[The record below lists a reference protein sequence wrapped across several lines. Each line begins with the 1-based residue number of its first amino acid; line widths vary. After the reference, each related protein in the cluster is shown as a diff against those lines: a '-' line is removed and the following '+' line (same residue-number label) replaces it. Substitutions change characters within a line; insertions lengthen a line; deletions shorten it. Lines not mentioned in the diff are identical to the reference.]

1 MKTAII
7 TGASSGM
14 GREALLQISDRFGGI
29 EEIWAVARR
38 KDRMEELRGQIGV
51 PLRVFALDLADRG
64 SDAVLKEAL
73 EKFQPDVKLLVN
85 AAGFGKIGP
94 AGGTE
99 NRADEKALEE
109 ETGMV
114 AVNCE
119 AMCAVTNLVLPYMSG
134 QGRIL
139 QFASSAAFLPQPGF
153 AVYAATKAFVLSY
166 SRALNAE
173 LHSRGIVV
181 TAVCPGPVRTEFFQV
196 AETGAKMP
204 FYKNLFMA
212 RPRSVVK
219 TAIRDSMMGKS
230 MSVYGVSM
238 KAFCILSKVI
248 PHSLLLRVMQR

>member
-14 GREALLQISDRFGGI
+14 GREALLQIADRFGGLD
-29 EEIWAVARR
+29 EIWAIARR
-38 KDRMEELRGQIGV
+38 EERMEELRTQLAV
-51 PLRVFALDLADRG
+51 PLRVFPLDLSDRS
-64 SDAVLKEAL
+64 SDAVLKAAL
-73 EKFQPDVKLLVN
+73 DQHQPQVKLLVN

-99 NRADEKALEE
+99 NRADMEALKE

-114 AVNCE
+114 AVNCG
-119 AMCAVTNLVLPYMSG
+119 AMVAVTNLVLPYMSG

-212 RPRSVVK
+212 SPHRVVK
-219 TAIRDSMMGKS
+219 TAIRDSMMGKTV
-230 MSVYGVSM
+230 SVYGLSM
-238 KAFCILSKVI
+238 KAFRVLCKAI
-248 PHSLLLRVMQR
+248 PHGLILKLMER

>member
-14 GREALLQISDRFGGI
+14 GREALLQIADRFGGI

-38 KDRMEELRGQIGV
+38 EERLEELRCQLPV
-51 PLRVFALDLADRG
+51 PLRVFALDLADME
-64 SDAVLKEAL
+64 SLAVLGDAL
-73 EKFQPDVKLLVN
+73 ETLRPEVKILVN

-94 AGGTE
+94 AGGTKE
-99 NRADEKALEE
+99 RADRQALLD
-109 ETGMV
+109 ETGMIR
-114 AVNCE
+114 VNCE

-248 PHSLLLRVMQR
+248 PHSLLLRFMQR

>member
-1 MKTAII
+1 MKIAII

-14 GREALLQISDRFGGI
+14 GREALLQIADRFGGI
-29 EEIWAVARR
+29 GEIWAVARR
-38 KDRMEELRGQIGV
+38 KERMEELRGQLAV
-51 PLRVFALDLADRG
+51 PLRIFALDLAEKE
-64 SDAVLKEAL
+64 SWIVLKEAL
-73 EKFQPDVKLLVN
+73 EKFQPDVRLLVN

-94 AGGTE
+94 AGGTK
-99 NRADEKALEE
+99 NRADERALAE

-114 AVNCE
+114 QVNCE
-119 AMCAVTNLVLPYMSG
+119 AVCAVTNLVLPYMGS

-173 LHSRGIVV
+173 LHSRNIIV

-196 AETGAKMP
+196 AETGNRMP

-212 RPRSVVK
+212 SPHHVVK

-230 MSVYGVSM
+230 VSVYGLGM
-238 KAFCILSKVI
+238 KAFCLLCKII
-248 PHSLLLRVMQR
+248 PHSILLKFLER